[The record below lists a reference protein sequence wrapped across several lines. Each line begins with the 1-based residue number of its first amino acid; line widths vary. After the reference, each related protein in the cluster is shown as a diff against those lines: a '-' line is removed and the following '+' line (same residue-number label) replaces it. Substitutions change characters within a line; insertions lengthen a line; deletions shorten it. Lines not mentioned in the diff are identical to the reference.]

1 MKKLSKPQ
9 LALLVP
15 LASLVLAW
23 AFMAAGMYA
32 SLFERDN
39 TQYDEMGNP
48 LFDAKQVYNVH
59 WSAYLFLAA
68 VAAISLG
75 GLWGQRTSLR
85 ARVALGEVHGLA
97 RAVHR
102 FNNLIIW
109 IGLGL
114 GVIFVFGNFMS
125 AFSSYGGRSAALITR
140 IAGVYVPIVLATALV
155 VVVILRAFVFR
166 ADVLPTHEQDEV
178 TKAAERSRRRNL
190 GLGYAVPIMTTAFA
204 IVLGLLIYDATGTA
218 LQTWV
223 WVLIQAIVIGG
234 IVAGTRF
241 ANRAKLGEAEVV
253 KPRAVFASLAAGAAN
268 LNLVL
273 SMAFAAVVSGIAIGS
288 TGSAIDKLYNYG
300 VYDQYGKTT
309 TQPKVMGPTWQWF
322 IEDLAP
328 AKVLMLLV
336 VIGTYLTIT
345 LRNKETGNKGAV
357 GSAE

>member
-9 LALLVP
+9 LALIIP

-23 AFMAAGMYA
+23 AFMALGMYA
-32 SLFERDN
+32 ALFEREN
-39 TQYDEMGNP
+39 TQYDVNGNP
-48 LFDAKQVYNVH
+48 ILDPQLAYNIH

-68 VAAISLG
+68 VSAVALG

-85 ARVALGEVHGLA
+85 ARVALGEEHRLA

-125 AFSSYGGRSAALITR
+125 AFNMFGGRNAALITR
-140 IAGVYVPIVLATALV
+140 IAGVYLPIVLATALV

-166 ADVLPTHEQDEV
+166 ADVLPDNEQDQA
-178 TKAAERSRRRNL
+178 TSDAERARRRNL

-223 WVLIQAIVIGG
+223 WVLIQAIVIAG

-241 ANRAKLGEAEVV
+241 ANRAKLGEAVIA

-273 SMAFAAVVSGIAIGS
+273 SIAFAAVVSAIAISS
-288 TGSAIDKLYNYG
+288 TGGAIEKLYNYG

-309 TQPKVMGPTWQWF
+309 TEPHIGAFSWQWL
-322 IEDLAP
+322 IEELAP

-345 LRNKETGNKGAV
+345 LRNREASNND
-357 GSAE
+357 

>member
-1 MKKLSKPQ
+1 MKKQSQPK
-9 LALLVP
+9 LALILP
-15 LASLVLAW
+15 LASLVIAW
-23 AFMAAGMYA
+23 AFMAVGMYA
-32 SLFERDN
+32 GLFERDN
-39 TQYDEMGNP
+39 TQYDAVGNP
-48 LFDAKQVYNVH
+48 LFDPAQVNNVH
-59 WSAYLFLAA
+59 WSAYAFLAA
-68 VAAISLG
+68 VAAVALG

-85 ARVALGEVHGLA
+85 ARVALGEEHGLS

-125 AFSSYGGRSAALITR
+125 AFSMFGGRSASLVTR
-140 IAGVYVPIVLATALV
+140 ILGVYAPIVLATGLV
-155 VVVILRAFVFR
+155 VFVILRAFVFR
-166 ADVLPTHEQDEV
+166 ADVLPAHEQDEAA
-178 TKAAERSRRRNL
+178 TAAERARRRNL

-241 ANRAKLGEAEVV
+241 ANRAKLGESVV
-253 KPRAVFASLAAGAAN
+253 AKPRAVFASLAAGASN
-268 LNLVL
+268 LNFVL
-273 SMAFAAVVSGIAIGS
+273 SIAFAAVVSAIAIGS

-309 TQPKVMGPTWQWF
+309 TLPKIDSPTWQWF
-322 IEDLAP
+322 IEELAP

-345 LRNKETGNKGAV
+345 LRNKETGKEAA
-357 GSAE
+357 GSNE